1 MTDHAVDTTVQQT
14 VIDNEYGKLD
24 IEIKDGEFP
33 FIHLELHKWSKD
45 IYKEY
50 IEVWAEI
57 RQEMK
62 DRGFKDLYCLI
73 PMEEKIHKFECM
85 FGFTTVTALHDKEGN
100 MFLLMSQEL

>member
-1 MTDHAVDTTVQQT
+1 MTEHAIDATVQQT

-33 FIHLELHKWSKD
+33 FIHLELHKWSKE

-50 IEVWAEI
+50 LGVWAEI
-57 RQEMK
+57 RQTMK
-62 DRGFKDLYCLI
+62 DKGFTDLYCII
-73 PMEEKIHKFECM
+73 PMEEKLHKFECM
-85 FGFTTVTALHDKEGN
+85 FGFTTVTPLHDEEGN